1 MSGFLTSSAELSR
14 WREEEEKN
22 RDVVYLCWI
31 WGVVSPRRLLRYGS
45 CYQNGGSKLD
55 HPVRKKSSF
64 AWHLWIGPLSGNA
77 VWDHRPHRGQIM
89 QKIVKTFPSWYSSR
103 LSFFWFSLYKYFLQ
117 NANFFKY
124 KIRPPLV
131 IFSAFLKKNTMTNSS
146 ANFLSPEPN
155 GQGLYFSELKY
166 HGAHTYNFQN
176 LTLQCNTLM
185 IFLSSSRVARLRFY
199 VLLLSLSCL
208 VQSNFVP

>member
-1 MSGFLTSSAELSR
+1 MWVASWPRQLSLADGEKR
-14 WREEEEKN
+14 KKKN

-103 LSFFWFSLYKYFLQ
+103 LCFFFGFHYINILCKMPIFSKY
-117 NANFFKY
+117 N
-124 KIRPPLV
+124 IRPPLV
-131 IFSAFLKKNTMTNSS
+131 IFSAFLKKNTTTGSS
-146 ANFLSPEPN
+146 AKSWT
-155 GQGLYFSELKY
+155 KW
-166 HGAHTYNFQN
+166 T
-176 LTLQCNTLM
+176 
-185 IFLSSSRVARLRFY
+185 RL
-199 VLLLSLSCL
+199 
-208 VQSNFVP
+208 